1 MLESDPY
8 FQEIEALLKKV
19 ERGEK
24 PIVLER
30 SILENPYFNL
40 LLYLA
45 YSYVGKTYEQIKEFL
60 KKEEIPEMKKLLE
73 ANLIDLDER
82 SKRYKL
88 TKKGVIL
95 CNAYIIHGVIKNE
108 AK

>member
-1 MLESDPY
+1 
-8 FQEIEALLKKV
+8 
-19 ERGEK
+19 
-24 PIVLER
+24 
-30 SILENPYFNL
+30 
-40 LLYLA
+40 
-45 YSYVGKTYEQIKEFL
+45 L
-60 KKEEIPEMKKLLE
+60 KKEEVPEMKKLLK

-95 CNAYIIHGVIKNE
+95 CNAYIIHGIIKNE